1 MAKKPRLPKKVP
13 TYNMAE
19 IEPSMDTDSFVLLGS
34 IGVTPTSNRGKYN
47 ELQGPIAQ
55 LVRAEDS

>member
-1 MAKKPRLPKKVP
+1 
-13 TYNMAE
+13 
-19 IEPSMDTDSFVLLGS
+19 MDTDSFVLPGS
-34 IGVTPTSNRGKYN
+34 IGVIQTSNRGKYN